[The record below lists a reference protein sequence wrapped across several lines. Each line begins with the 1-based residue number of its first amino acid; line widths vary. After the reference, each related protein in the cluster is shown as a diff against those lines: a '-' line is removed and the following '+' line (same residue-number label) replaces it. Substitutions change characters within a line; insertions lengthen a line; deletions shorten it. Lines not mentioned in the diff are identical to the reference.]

1 MPHYL
6 KRTDGRNA
14 AGEGRTITG
23 VSMQRGDPDNVV
35 FIADEKRAGDTTIK
49 KAVYDEAV
57 AASVAFNAT
66 APLPQPDPPL
76 PVPEPPLTDDETR
89 ALRALLES

>member
-6 KRTDGRNA
+6 KRTDGRNV

-23 VSMQRGDPDNVV
+23 VSMQRGDADTVF
-35 FIADEKRAGDTTIK
+35 FIADEKRPGDVTIK

-57 AASVAFNAT
+57 AASVVWNEAHK
-66 APLPQPDPPL
+66 PPPPPD
-76 PVPEPPLTDDETR
+76 PEPPLTDDETR
-89 ALRALLES
+89 ALRALLG

>member
-1 MPHYL
+1 MPYL

-23 VSMQRGDPDNVV
+23 VSLRRGDAGTVV
-35 FIADEKRAGDTTIK
+35 FIADEKRAGDVTITK
-49 KAVYDEAV
+49 SVYDEAL
-57 AASVAFNAT
+57 AANNVWNEAHKPPP
-66 APLPQPDPPL
+66 APD
-76 PVPEPPLTDDETR
+76 PEPPLTDDETR

>member
-49 KAVYDEAV
+49 KSVYDETL
-57 AASVAFNAT
+57 AANVAFNAT
-66 APLPQPDPPL
+66 APVPAPDPPL
-76 PVPEPPLTDDETR
+76 PLPEPPLTDDETR
-89 ALRALLES
+89 ALRALLG